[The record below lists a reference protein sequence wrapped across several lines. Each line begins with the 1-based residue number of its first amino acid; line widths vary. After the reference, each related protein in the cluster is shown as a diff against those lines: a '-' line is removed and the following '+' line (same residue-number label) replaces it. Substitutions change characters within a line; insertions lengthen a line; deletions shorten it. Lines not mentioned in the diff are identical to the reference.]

1 MEKRLTMFLACL
13 FLSLGMALAQTKV
26 TGTVISQDDG
36 EPVIGASVL
45 VVGTQTGTVTNAEGK
60 FSLTVP
66 AGKSTLRITYV
77 GMEPIEVSARAN
89 MRIMLTSDQK
99 ALDEVIVV
107 AYGTAKK
114 GTFTGSAGT
123 MKADQIEKLQV
134 SDLSRALSGQVAG
147 VQVISSNGQPG
158 TSSNI
163 RVSGVSS
170 INGSNTPLYVVDG
183 VPFDGDLSSI
193 PANDIADITVLKDA
207 ASTSLY
213 GARGANGIIM
223 VTTKQGKIGKPTVTL
238 NARWGQNSSAV
249 SNYDVIKNPA
259 QYLELEYGAI
269 YNYAT
274 NTLGY
279 DPLTA
284 QAYAN
289 QTIVTNK
296 EGGNGYQIYT
306 VPDGQYMFGTDGK
319 LNPNAK
325 LGYSDGKYFFTPDD
339 WENIILKKALRQEYE
354 ASISGATDANN
365 YYVSF
370 SYLDDGGI
378 VSGSK
383 FQRSSVRVRDEY
395 KINKWLKLGANI
407 GLTHSKSL
415 YPDEQT
421 STASSGNA
429 FRMAYGIAPIY
440 PLYVRDANGNIMTN
454 GDRAVYDYGSGE
466 AGRDRSYMSISN
478 PAGQMQYDR
487 STFTMDI
494 LNSTWFAEIK
504 PIEGLT
510 LTARLGY
517 NLDNTNYDA
526 MGNAY
531 MGQYADMEGYVSQ
544 EHTRS
549 TGFTTQ
555 FLANYTTKIA
565 DVHNIDFTLGYEGY
579 QWKFRSISGNAS
591 KLYNPESG
599 WLDNAVN
606 QKNNNGYAL
615 DYATKGIFGR
625 INYSYDDKYIAAV
638 SYRRDASSCFH
649 PDHRWGGFWSGSLA
663 WVITKEKFME
673 GTQKW
678 LNNLKLKASYGQQGN
693 DNLGRNTDSGRYY
706 YYAYTDQYSMTGD
719 ATGFSDGTLAYK
731 GNKDLTWEKSVSYNI
746 GLDFAMLN
754 NRLNG
759 SIEYFG
765 RQQKDMLYFKPVA
778 GSLGYTQI
786 PMNVGTMTNRGLEID
801 LSYDILK
808 HKNYSLTVNANATF
822 LSNKIDALHS
832 DLKGKWIDG
841 SRIYEEGESMYRLY
855 LPEWAGVDPDTGE
868 ALYWVNDYEKEAY
881 TDGEGNTTNVE
892 VWYNVETGQKI
903 PHDEVEDFAGQKE
916 RKQIGRTKSND
927 YTLASLSENRVAT
940 DDLLPD
946 VYGGFGLSATAYGFD
961 ASIQFAYQL
970 GGQVLDYGYLYLM
983 HASAS
988 ADAGGAWHKD
998 ILNAWTPE
1006 NRNTDV
1012 PRLNAGD
1019 RYTAY
1024 SSTRFLTSASYLS
1037 INNITVG
1044 YTLPKDLVRKI
1055 GLSNV
1060 RVYFSGDNLALFAKR
1075 KGLDPR
1081 QGFVSSIPYTYTQL
1095 RSISGGI
1102 SVSF

>member
-1 MEKRLTMFLACL
+1 MKRRLTMLLTML
-13 FLSLGMALAQTKV
+13 FLVVGAAFSQTKV
-26 TGTVISQDDG
+26 NGTVTSQEDG
-36 EPVIGASVL
+36 QPVVGATVL
-45 VVGTQTGTVTNAEGK
+45 VVGTQTGTVTDAEGK

-77 GMEPIEVSARAN
+77 GMEPIEVSARPN

-123 MKADQIEKLQV
+123 MKADKIEKLQV
-134 SDLSRALSGQVAG
+134 SDLTRALSGQVAG
-147 VQVISSNGQPG
+147 VQVLSSNGQPG
-158 TSSNI
+158 TSAKI
-163 RVSGVSS
+163 RVRGVSS
-170 INGSNTPLYVVDG
+170 INGSNAPLYVVDG

-193 PANDIADITVLKDA
+193 PSSDIADITVLKDA

-223 VTTKQGKIGKPTVTL
+223 VTTKKGTLGKPTVNF
-238 NARWGQNSSAV
+238 NARWGQNSRGV
-249 SNYDVIKNPA
+249 STYDVIKNPA
-259 QYLELEYGAI
+259 QYLELEYASI

-274 NTLGY
+274 NNLNY
-279 DPLTA
+279 DALTA
-284 QAYAN
+284 QRYAN
-289 QTIVTNK
+289 NTIVTNTG
-296 EGGNGYQIYT
+296 GGNGYQIYT
-306 VPDGQYMFGTDGK
+306 VPEGQFMFGTDGK
-319 LNPNAK
+319 LNPNAT
-325 LGYSDGKYFFTPDD
+325 LGYSDGTYYFTPDN
-339 WENIILKKALRQEYE
+339 WEDEIIKKALRQEYE
-354 ASISGATDANN
+354 VSVSGATDNNN
-365 YYVSF
+365 YYVSYSF
-370 SYLDDGGI
+370 LEDGGI

-383 FQRSSVRVRDEY
+383 FRRSSVRVRDEF
-395 KINKWLKLGANI
+395 KVNKWLKLGANI
-407 GLTHSKSL
+407 GLTHSKSF
-415 YPDEQT
+415 YPTEQTDEQFN
-421 STASSGNA
+421 SSGNA

-440 PLYVRDANGNIMTN
+440 PLYVRDANGNIMYN

-478 PAGQMQYDR
+478 PAGQMQYDQ
-487 STFTMDI
+487 SIYTMDI
-494 LNSTWFAEIK
+494 LNSTWYAEFK
-504 PIEGLT
+504 PLEGLT

-517 NLDNTNYDA
+517 NQDNTNYDELQ
-526 MGNAY
+526 NAY
-531 MGQYADMEGYVSQ
+531 MGQFASLEGGAYQ
-544 EHTRS
+544 RHMRT

-555 FLANYTTKIA
+555 FLANYTTKFA
-565 DVHNIDFTLGYEGY
+565 DVHNFDFTLGYEGY
-579 QWKFRSISGNAS
+579 QWNYRYLYGGAT
-591 KLYNPESG
+591 KLYNPESY

-606 QKNNNGYAL
+606 QKNNSGYQL

-625 INYSYDDKYIAAV
+625 INYSYDDKYIAAL

-649 PDHRWGGFWSGSLA
+649 PDNRWGGFWSGSLA
-663 WVITKEKFME
+663 WVISKEKFME
-673 GTQKW
+673 GTKSW

-693 DNLGRNTDSGRYY
+693 DNLGRDTGNYRYL
-706 YYAYTDQYSMTGD
+706 YYAYTDQYTMTGD
-719 ATGFSDGTLAYK
+719 ASGFSDGTLAYK

-759 SIEYFG
+759 TIEYFG

-778 GSLGYTQI
+778 GSLGYSQI

-808 HKNYSLTVNANATF
+808 HRDYSLTINGNATF
-822 LSNKIDALHS
+822 LSNKIDELHS

-841 SRIYEEGESMYRLY
+841 SRIYEEGHSMYRLY
-855 LPEWAGVDPDTGE
+855 LPEWAGVDEKTGE
-868 ALYWVNDYEKEAY
+868 ALYWVNDYEMETINGKDY
-881 TDGEGNTTNVE
+881 E
-892 VWYNVETGQKI
+892 VWYDADGKKIAHDDVENFIGEKNRNLL
-903 PHDEVEDFAGQKE
+903 G
-916 RKQIGRTKSND
+916 RKTSND
-927 YTLASLSENRVAT
+927 YTVASLAENRVAT

-946 VYGGFGLSATAYGFD
+946 CYGGFGLSATAYGFD
-961 ASIQFAYQL
+961 ASIQFSYQI
-970 GGQVLDYGYLYLM
+970 GGQVLDYGYMYLM

-988 ADAGGAWHKD
+988 SDAGGAWHKD
-998 ILNAWTPE
+998 ILDAWTPT
-1006 NRNTDV
+1006 NTHTDV

-1024 SSTRFLTSASYLS
+1024 SSTRFLTNASYLS
-1037 INNITVG
+1037 INNVTFG
-1044 YTLPKDLVRKI
+1044 YTLPKNLVKKI
-1055 GLSNV
+1055 GLGSV

-1081 QGFVSSIPYTYTQL
+1081 MGFVSSIPYTYTQL

>member
-1 MEKRLTMFLACL
+1 MKQRLTMILVSMFLMVGA
-13 FLSLGMALAQTKV
+13 ALAQTKV
-26 TGTVISQDDG
+26 NGTVTSQEDG
-36 EPVIGASVL
+36 QPVIGASVL
-45 VVGTQTGTVTNAEGK
+45 VVGTQVGTVTDVNGK

-77 GMEPIEVSARAN
+77 GMEPIEVSARPN

-123 MKADQIEKLQV
+123 MKADKIEKLQV
-134 SDLSRALSGQVAG
+134 SDLTRALSGQVAG
-147 VQVISSNGQPG
+147 VQVQSSNGQPG
-158 TSSNI
+158 TSATI
-163 RVSGVSS
+163 RVRGVSS
-170 INGSNTPLYVVDG
+170 INGSNAPLYVVDG

-193 PANDIADITVLKDA
+193 PASDIADITVLKDA

-223 VTTKQGKIGKPTVTL
+223 VTTKQGKQGKPIVNV
-238 NARWGQNSSAV
+238 NARWGQNSRAV

-259 QYLELEYGAI
+259 QYLELEYAAI

-274 NTLGY
+274 TNLGY
-279 DPLTA
+279 DAGRA
-284 QAYAN
+284 QDYAN
-289 QTIVTNK
+289 KTIVTNTG
-296 EGGNGYQIYT
+296 GGNGYQIYT
-306 VPDGQYMFGTDGK
+306 VPEGQYMFGTDGK
-319 LNPNAK
+319 LNPNAT
-325 LGYSDGKYFFTPDD
+325 LGWTNGTYYYTPDD
-339 WENIILKKALRQEYE
+339 WEDIIMQKAFRQEYE
-354 ASISGATDANN
+354 ASVSGASENNN
-365 YYVSF
+365 YYVSYSF
-370 SYLDDGGI
+370 LDDGGI
-378 VSGSK
+378 VSGSS
-383 FQRSSVRVRDEY
+383 FRRSSVRVRDEF
-395 KINKWLKLGANI
+395 KVTDWLKLGANI
-407 GLTHSKSL
+407 GLTHSKSF

-421 STASSGNA
+421 TINSSGNA

-440 PLYVRDANGNIMTN
+440 PLYVRDAEGNIMKN
-454 GDRAVYDYGSGE
+454 GDRYVYDYGSGE

-478 PAGQMQYDR
+478 PAGQMQYDKAIY
-487 STFTMDI
+487 TMDI

-504 PIEGLT
+504 PMEGLT

-517 NLDNTNYDA
+517 TQDNTNYDA
-526 MGNAY
+526 LQNAY
-531 MGQYADMEGYVSQ
+531 MGQFASLEGGAYQ
-544 EHTRS
+544 YHMRT

-555 FLANYTTKIA
+555 FLANYNTKIA
-565 DVHNIDFTLGYEGY
+565 DVHNIDVTLGYEGY
-579 QWKFRSISGNAS
+579 QWKYRELYGGAQ
-591 KLYNPESG
+591 KLYNPESY

-606 QKNNNGYAL
+606 QKNNAGYQI

-649 PDHRWGGFWSGSLA
+649 PDNRWGGFFSGSIA
-663 WVITKEKFME
+663 WVISKENFME
-673 GTQKW
+673 GTRSW
-678 LNNLKLKASYGQQGN
+678 LNNLKFKASYGQQGN
-693 DNLGRNTDSGRYY
+693 DNLGRNTGSKRYY
-706 YYAYTDQYSMTGD
+706 YYAYTDQYTMTGD
-719 ATGFSDGTLAYK
+719 ASGFSDGTLAYK

-746 GLDFAMLN
+746 GLDFSMFS

-759 SIEYFG
+759 TIEYFG

-801 LSYDILK
+801 LSYDIIKTHDITL
-808 HKNYSLTVNANATF
+808 SVNANAT
-822 LSNKIDALHS
+822 LLKNKIDELHP
-832 DLKGKWIDG
+832 DLNGKWID
-841 SRIYEEGESMYRLY
+841 SNRIYEEGESMYRLFIAD
-855 LPEWAGVDPDTGE
+855 WAGVNPETGE
-868 ALYWVNDYEKEAY
+868 AEYWVYKKDDDGNY
-881 TDGEGNTTNVE
+881 TD
-892 VWYNVETGQKI
+892 
-903 PHDEVEDFAGQKE
+903 E
-916 RKQIGRTKSND
+916 RIRTSD
-927 YTLASLSENRVAT
+927 YTEATKTVNRVAT

-946 VYGGFGLSATAYGFD
+946 MYGGFGLSATAYGFD

-970 GGQVLDYGYLYLM
+970 GGQVLDQGYLYLM

-988 ADAGGAWHKD
+988 SDAGGAWHKD
-998 ILNAWTPE
+998 ILNAWTPT
-1006 NRNTDV
+1006 NTNTDV

-1024 SSTRFLTSASYLS
+1024 TSTRFLTSASYLS
-1037 INNITVG
+1037 INNVTVG
-1044 YTLPKDLVRKI
+1044 YTLPKKLVSKI
-1055 GLSNV
+1055 GLSKV
-1060 RVYFSGDNLALFAKR
+1060 RVYFVGDNLALFAKR

-1095 RSISGGI
+1095 RTLSGGI

>member
-1 MEKRLTMFLACL
+1 MKKRLTMFLACL

-45 VVGTQTGTVTNAEGK
+45 VVGTNTGTVTNSDGK
-60 FSLTVP
+60 FELTVP

-134 SDLSRALSGQVAG
+134 SDLTRALSGQVAG
-147 VQVISSNGQPG
+147 VQVLSSNGQPG
-158 TSSNI
+158 TSASI
-163 RVSGVSS
+163 RIRGISS
-170 INGSNTPLYVVDG
+170 INGSNAPLYVVDG

-193 PANDIADITVLKDA
+193 SSSDIADITVLKDA

-238 NARWGQNSSAV
+238 NARWGQNSRAV

-259 QYLELEYGAI
+259 QYLELEYSSI

-279 DPLTA
+279 DALTA

-296 EGGNGYQIYT
+296 GGGNGYQIYT
-306 VPDGQYMFGTDGK
+306 VPQGQYMFGTDGK
-319 LNPNAK
+319 LNPNAM
-325 LGYSDGKYFFTPDD
+325 LGYTNGKYYYVPDD
-339 WENIILKKALRQEYE
+339 WESIIMKKSLRQEYE
-354 ASISGATDANN
+354 ASVSGATDSNN

-383 FQRSSVRVRDEY
+383 FQRSTVRVRDEY
-395 KINKWLKLGANI
+395 KVTKWLKLGANVAF
-407 GLTHSKSL
+407 THSKNF

-421 STASSGNA
+421 TTNSSGNA

-440 PLYVRDANGNIMTN
+440 PLYVRDAQGNIMMN
-454 GDRAVYDYGSGE
+454 QGRAVYDYGSGE

-478 PAGQMQYDR
+478 PAGQMQYDKAVY
-487 STFTMDI
+487 TMDI
-494 LNSTWFAEIK
+494 LNSTWFAELK
-504 PIEGLT
+504 PVEGLT
-510 LTARLGY
+510 LTARIGY
-517 NLDNTNYDA
+517 NLDNTNYDVLQ
-526 MGNAY
+526 NAY
-531 MGQYADMEGYVSQ
+531 MGQFADLEGGAYQ
-544 EHTRS
+544 YHMRT

-555 FLANYTTKIA
+555 FLANYSIKIA
-565 DVHNIDFTLGYEGY
+565 DLHNIEATLGYEGY
-579 QWKFRSISGNAS
+579 QWKYRRLYGGAT
-591 KLYNPESG
+591 KLYNPESY

-606 QKNNNGYAL
+606 QKNNGGYQL
-615 DYATKGIFGR
+615 DYSTRGIFGR
-625 INYSYDDKYIAAV
+625 INYSFDDKYIAAI

-649 PDHRWGGFWSGSLA
+649 PDNRWGGFWSGSLA
-663 WVITKEKFME
+663 WVITKEKFMQ
-673 GTQKW
+673 GTQSW

-693 DNLGRNTDSGRYY
+693 DDLGRSTGDGRYL
-706 YYAYTDQYSMTGD
+706 YYAYTDQYTMTGD
-719 ATGFSDGTLAYK
+719 ASGFSDGTLAYK

-746 GLDFAMLN
+746 GLEFALFH

-765 RQQKDMLYFKPVA
+765 RKQKDMLYFKPVA

-786 PMNVGTMTNRGLEID
+786 PMNMGTMANRGVEID

-808 HKNYSLTVNANATF
+808 NKNYSLTINANATF
-822 LSNKIDALHS
+822 IKNKIDKLHP

-855 LPEWAGVDPDTGE
+855 LPEWAGVNPETGE
-868 ALYWVNDYEKEAY
+868 AMYWVNNYETEMY
-881 TDGEGNTTNVE
+881 TDGSGNTSEVE
-892 VWYNVETGQKI
+892 VWYNAATGAKINHEDVESFVGEK
-903 PHDEVEDFAGQKE
+903 VRNLLG
-916 RKQIGRTKSND
+916 RKQSSD
-927 YTLASLSENRVAT
+927 YTLASQTENRVAT
-940 DDLLPD
+940 DNLLPK
-946 VYGGFGLSATAYGFD
+946 VYGGFGLSGTVYGFD

-970 GGQVLDYGYLYLM
+970 GGKVLDSGYLYLM

-998 ILNAWTPE
+998 ILNAWTPT
-1006 NRNTDV
+1006 NKITDV

-1024 SSTRFLTSASYLS
+1024 SSTRFMTNASYLS
-1037 INNITVG
+1037 INNVTIG
-1044 YTLPKDLVRKI
+1044 YTLPKDWVRKI

-1081 QGFVSSIPYTYTQL
+1081 QGFTSSIPYTYTQL

-1102 SVSF
+1102 NVSF